1 MTDVSWVKTCRS
13 ITPSAMFCKRNAET
27 MGNISRS
34 KPQTTRNKMAVITN
48 SQGSALGENFLLARH
63 DSKQPPPPP
72 PRGQL
77 RANSQL
83 PAFNHNLKTVSPSSS
98 ITSDEE
104 IIGISVPSS
113 IAGDDLQSKRE
124 KEDHDDDSWERER
137 EALWEQEKERR
148 LTDKSW
154 QASMGVPAISPRR
167 GSRKPPVP
175 VQRRGYSRTVTIQE
189 KHEKH
194 AELEGRMTVESRVER
209 LWARWLCRSFVA
221 NPVPHWC
228 SGRDATKLP
237 LPEDLKSSVLIA
249 LILGQLLPPSALS
262 PSLVAL
268 MTEPKG
274 ERKEK
279 WITGKTQGASEKVVN
294 SSRRI
299 IEDALRM
306 LQTHVPDTGKPLPGK
321 N

>member
-1 MTDVSWVKTCRS
+1 
-13 ITPSAMFCKRNAET
+13 MFCKRNAET

-34 KPQTTRNKMAVITN
+34 KQQTTHNKMAVITN

-63 DSKQPPPPP
+63 DRKQPPPPP

-83 PAFNHNLKTVSPSSS
+83 PAFNHNLKTVSSSSS
-98 ITSDEE
+98 ISLGVMSHTSQEFSDEE
-104 IIGISVPSS
+104 FIGISVPSS

-237 LPEDLKSSVLIA
+237 LPEDVKSSVLIA

-321 N
+321 S

>member
-1 MTDVSWVKTCRS
+1 
-13 ITPSAMFCKRNAET
+13 
-27 MGNISRS
+27 MGNVSRS
-34 KPQTTRNKMAVITN
+34 KHHTTHFTSHHTN
-48 SQGSALGENFLLARH
+48 SQGYALGENFLLARH

-83 PAFNHNLKTVSPSSS
+83 PAFNHNLKTVSSSSS
-98 ITSDEE
+98 ISLGVISHTSQELSDEE
-104 IIGISVPSS
+104 FIGISVPSS
-113 IAGDDLQSKRE
+113 IAGDDLHGKME
-124 KEDHDDDSWERER
+124 NEDDDDDSWERER

-148 LTDKSW
+148 LRDKSW

-167 GSRKPPVP
+167 SSRKPAVP

-237 LPEDLKSSVLIA
+237 LPEDVKSSVLIA

-306 LQTHVPDTGKPLPGK
+306 LQAQVPDTGKPLPGK
-321 N
+321 NYF